1 MSCPK
6 DAKTRRAVVN
16 GGGHTLCGLVFP
28 AVTRQTAEGS
38 LVRALGVWGL
48 AASIINITIGGGI
61 FRLPSAAAGELGAAA
76 PIAFIICAVAMGV
89 IVLCFAEAG
98 SRVSLTGGVYAYVE
112 VAFGPL
118 AGFITGVMLWAGITV
133 AMAAV
138 SSFFGDAL
146 VALFPAIAPA
156 RKLAIA
162 AVLAALAAL
171 NIAGVRGAN
180 RFNAVMTVAKL
191 VPLALLIVFGLFNM
205 NSANLQ
211 WAASPD
217 AAHLS
222 RASVIIIFA
231 FLGVETALVPGAEV
245 RDPARTVPRSI
256 FLAMLGV
263 TVIYI
268 IIQIVAQGVLG
279 ASLAAQPTPLAE
291 AAAVAM
297 GPAGRTLMLAG
308 MAISMFGYIS
318 GMTLAVPR
326 ALYAFGRDGFL
337 PRPIAAIHPRFH
349 TPHVAIAVQAV
360 IVILIATALN
370 FEALAVIANGSILL
384 VYAACCLAVIQL
396 RRLHIEQNGTPFRIP
411 FAAAISLVAF
421 AIIVW
426 LLASLTAEEW
436 KWLIAIAAVAVVIFA
451 STREARRRNA
461 LSSTSP

>member
-1 MSCPK
+1 
-6 DAKTRRAVVN
+6 
-16 GGGHTLCGLVFP
+16 
-28 AVTRQTAEGS
+28 VTRQNAEGS

-61 FRLPSAAAGELGAAA
+61 FRLPAAAATELGAAA
-76 PIAFIICAVAMGV
+76 PIAFIVCAVAMGV

-146 VALFPAIAPA
+146 VALVPVIAPA
-156 RKLAIA
+156 RKIVIA
-162 AVLAALAAL
+162 GVLAALAAL

-191 VPLALLIVFGLFNM
+191 VPLALLIVFGLVSM
-205 NSANLQ
+205 NSDNLR
-211 WAASPD
+211 WASSPD
-217 AAHLS
+217 VTHLS

-245 RDPARTVPRSI
+245 RDPARTVPRAI

-279 ASLAAQPTPLAE
+279 SSLATQTTPLAE

-297 GPAGRTLMLAG
+297 GPAGRTLMLVG
-308 MAISMFGYIS
+308 MAVSMFGYIS

-326 ALYAFGRDGFL
+326 TLYAFARDGFL
-337 PRPIAAIHPRFH
+337 PAPLAAVHPRFH
-349 TPHVAIAVQAV
+349 TPHVAIAVQSLIA
-360 IVILIATALN
+360 IVIATALN

-384 VYAACCLAVIQL
+384 VYAACCLAVLQL

-411 FAAAISLVAF
+411 MSAVVPVVALG
-421 AIIVW
+421 IIVW

-436 KWLIAIAAVAVVIFA
+436 KWLIAIAAGAVVIFA
-451 STREARRRNA
+451 STRQSRRGND
-461 LSSTSP
+461 LSSTVR